1 MKRGLA
7 LTFGLL
13 KQAHHQKKVYCEV
26 KKCKQTLMYLKAL
39 RENSIIYGYS
49 VVPETNRVFVYL
61 RYYRNRPS
69 MKSIR
74 LFSKPGFRRFIAKR
88 TLFEVINKKTNPG
101 CVLLVNSSKTSN
113 IEQLTSSRFDKNV
126 QFSNKNFGKLI
137 SCVL

>member
-49 VVPETNRVFVYL
+49 IVPETNRVFVYL

-74 LFSKPGFRRFIAKR
+74 LFSKPGFRRFISKR
-88 TLFEVINKKTNPG
+88 TIFEVINKKTNPG
-101 CVLLVNSSKTSN
+101 CVLLVNSSKTSK
-113 IEQLTSSRFDKNV
+113 IEQLTSSRFDKDI
-126 QFSNKNFGKLI
+126 QFSNKNFGELI
-137 SCVL
+137 SCVW